1 MDKLSWSD
9 TLAIGIDEIDRHH
22 QELIGIRNK
31 LVDCCKLDDAPHTE
45 AFHNILGDLFEYAR
59 THFHVEE
66 ALMQSLDYPD
76 LDAHKNE
83 HHEFIERIVDISIGV
98 ARDPRIH
105 DKALDVLTEWLVTHL
120 FQTDLRIRDHIE
132 CRQSC

>member
-9 TLAIGIDEIDRHH
+9 TLAIGIEEIDRHH

-45 AFHNILGDLFEYAR
+45 TFHNILADLFEYAR

-66 ALMQSLDYPD
+66 ALMQSLEYPD
-76 LDAHKNE
+76 LDSHKNE
-83 HHEFIERIVDISIGV
+83 HHEFIEQIVDLSIGV
-98 ARDPRIH
+98 AKDPGIH
-105 DKALDVLTEWLVTHL
+105 NKALDVLTEWLVTHL
-120 FQTDLRIRDHIE
+120 FQTDLRIREHIE

>member
-66 ALMQSLDYPD
+66 ALMQSLEYPD
-76 LDAHKNE
+76 LDAQTNE
-83 HHEFIERIVDISIGV
+83 HHE
-98 ARDPRIH
+98 
-105 DKALDVLTEWLVTHL
+105 L
-120 FQTDLRIRDHIE
+120 
-132 CRQSC
+132 